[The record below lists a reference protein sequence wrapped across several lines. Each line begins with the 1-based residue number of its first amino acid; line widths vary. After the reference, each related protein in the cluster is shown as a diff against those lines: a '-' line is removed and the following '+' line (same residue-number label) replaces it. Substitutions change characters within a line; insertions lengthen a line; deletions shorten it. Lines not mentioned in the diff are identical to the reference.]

1 MKFQTVW
8 TIIYLIAISTLGF
21 NLLTEELNAQNT
33 STQDSFD
40 LAIDDQARYLRNLES
55 RSISQWSFA
64 TRDKTED
71 LENYTIDSS
80 QSDIKITEQKVSE
93 WGNTGEPANYSLVV
107 DVYEFDAESNN

>member
-33 STQDSFD
+33 NTQSVDI
-40 LAIDDQARYLRNLES
+40 AIDDQARYLQNLKS
-55 RSISQWSFA
+55 RSISQWAFG
-64 TRDKTED
+64 TQDRTEN
-71 LENYTIDSS
+71 LANYSLDSS

-93 WGNTGEPANYSLVV
+93 WGNTGEPPNYSVVV
-107 DVYEFDAESNN
+107 DVYEFDAEDID